1 MTGRETMERVQQEV
15 HTANKS
21 KIHESKKQTPS
32 YTLDELKI
40 SQYNHMLDR
49 HKTLVPIHW
58 LESVG
63 VLITE
68 VFHQKKA
75 VKAIGLHTQYDLE
88 DVLQDILDTL
98 KNSCPISRKTGTKI
112 VYENLKS
119 SVKHLVKCGY
129 DNHFNLE
136 DDNII
141 DGDK

>member
-1 MTGRETMERVQQEV
+1 MHNKDIERIQQEI

-21 KIHESKKQTPS
+21 KMYENKKQTPS

-88 DVLQDILDTL
+88 NVLQNILDTL
-98 KNSCPISRKTGTKI
+98 KDSCPISRKTRTKI